1 MPNFIIIPEKQTG
14 FTGKP
19 LFLSSG
25 NLLLE
30 KEIPGYLYTS
40 SLHYNFSTKYE
51 ALANIEYK
59 LAELTFIVTNGNKY
73 FIGIKYE
80 PPLEV
85 PMITIKGAYVTAIKK
100 HCIKNNIPIVNKKRL
115 AAKLYECNSGEYIP
129 EECYKEAAK
138 IISKII
144 ERQSAAYNDCGC
156 THTANGDYDRAITD
170 FTKAIQLDPDFAEA
184 YNNRG
189 DAYIGKGDYD
199 RAIAEL
205 NRAIKLKPTL
215 VKAYINRA
223 CAYFLK
229 DNYAQA
235 RADVNTA
242 LQIDPNDQDA
252 YLLNEKLEK
261 MGY

>member
-30 KEIPGYLYTS
+30 KEIPMFLYTG

-51 ALANIEYK
+51 ALPNIEHK
-59 LAELTFIVTNGNKY
+59 LAELTFVLTNGNKY
-73 FIGIKYE
+73 FIGIKYA
-80 PPLEV
+80 PPLEAPV
-85 PMITIKGAYVTAIKK
+85 ITIKGAYVAAIKK
-100 HCIKNNIPIVNKKRL
+100 YCAENNIPIVNKKPL

-129 EECYKEAAK
+129 VECYKEAAK
-138 IISKII
+138 IISKIF

-156 THTANGDYDRAITD
+156 THTAKGDYDRAITD

-189 DAYIGKGDYD
+189 DAYIGKDDYD

-205 NRAIKLKPTL
+205 NRAINLKPTL

-223 CAYFLK
+223 CAYYLK
-229 DNYAQA
+229 DNFAQA
-235 RADVNTA
+235 RADADTA

-252 YLLNEKLEK
+252 HLLNKKLEK
-261 MGY
+261 EGY